1 VSPPAYSSDYVGSSP
16 LKKDTRSML
25 DLSRHRSGGMPGK
38 RKGVKTGEPEQGG
51 DRGGTTGARHC
62 RWGERGLD

>member
-1 VSPPAYSSDYVGSSP
+1 
-16 LKKDTRSML
+16 ML